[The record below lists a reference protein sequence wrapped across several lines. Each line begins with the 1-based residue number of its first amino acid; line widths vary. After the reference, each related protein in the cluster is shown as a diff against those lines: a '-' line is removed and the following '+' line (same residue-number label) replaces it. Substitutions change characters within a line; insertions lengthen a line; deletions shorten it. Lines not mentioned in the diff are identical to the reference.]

1 MEDAPCFFTIHGRML
16 IGVYVFELHLTPN
29 ALRFTVKEMLY
40 ALRFTIHVF
49 VLGFM
54 IRNGLF
60 ILGKMN
66 DIANCDVK
74 RTV

>member
-1 MEDAPCFFTIHGRML
+1 
-16 IGVYVFELHLTPN
+16 
-29 ALRFTVKEMLY
+29 MLY
-40 ALRFTIHVF
+40 ALCALLFSRTRVTNHLPTGRQANHV
-49 VLGFM
+49 VNG
-54 IRNGLF
+54 NGLF